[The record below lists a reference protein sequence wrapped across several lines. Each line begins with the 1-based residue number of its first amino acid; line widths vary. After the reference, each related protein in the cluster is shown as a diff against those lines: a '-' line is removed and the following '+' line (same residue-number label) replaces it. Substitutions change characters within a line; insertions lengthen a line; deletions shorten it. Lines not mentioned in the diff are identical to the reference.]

1 MNSNPNR
8 NKNPNTSSTAE
19 PRDERKTRVLLA
31 ICVLVVMMLILLIV
45 LMVSKIIS
53 PNNSHNDFH
62 ESKPESSINSTDV
75 KYEDQLFN
83 KSDIYA
89 GELVLVDKDHK
100 FVFPAQ
106 NTATVNIF
114 NSKNTD
120 VYILS
125 DSKLYLNE
133 NAFSALN
140 KMMIAFNSATGNK
153 DACITTA
160 YRSESDQQAL
170 YANNPSAYAKPG
182 YSEYHTGNDVAIKIN
197 PSTSIDN
204 DEDGKWITENC
215 YRYGFIRRYPDSKV
229 SITGEN
235 ESKYITKQFRYV
247 GYVHAYYMN
256 KQNYCLEEYLEFLR
270 ENTSAS
276 DHLSIRTDNGTQ
288 YEIYYVPASGGD
300 LTTVSVPSNCGYTVS
315 GDNVG
320 GFIVTVALG

>member
-1 MNSNPNR
+1 
-8 NKNPNTSSTAE
+8 
-19 PRDERKTRVLLA
+19 
-31 ICVLVVMMLILLIV
+31 
-45 LMVSKIIS
+45 
-53 PNNSHNDFH
+53 
-62 ESKPESSINSTDV
+62 
-75 KYEDQLFN
+75 
-83 KSDIYA
+83 
-89 GELVLVDKDHK
+89 
-100 FVFPAQ
+100 
-106 NTATVNIF
+106 
-114 NSKNTD
+114 
-120 VYILS
+120 
-125 DSKLYLNE
+125 
-133 NAFSALN
+133 
-140 KMMIAFNSATGNK
+140 MMIAFNSATGNK

-160 YRSESDQQAL
+160 YRSESDQQKL